1 VLAYDVVPD
10 GDRPVVVTIA
20 SEEGWSLVGVLGSA
34 RLTAGGAIA
43 VISARGLD
51 AATQPFAAAAAG
63 TGLSRLAWLG
73 PTRTDAQ
80 RAHAKVLASG
90 RLMAPVEPAKPVKR
104 PAKRAKKPTT
114 KAGGRR

>member
-1 VLAYDVVPD
+1 
-10 GDRPVVVTIA
+10 VVVTIA

-51 AATQPFAAAAAG
+51 AATQPFAAAAAAG

-80 RAHAKVLASG
+80 RAHAKVLARG
-90 RLMAPVEPAKPVKR
+90 RLMDPVTPATPVKR
-104 PAKRAKKPTT
+104 PAKRAKKTTT